1 MVLLRIAY
9 LVLWVVIAWSMG
21 QAPPSGTNE
30 FGKVVAYSFFLAAPL
45 VYLLPT
51 YEAWRRQHR
60 SLLAIAL
67 VNVFLGWSIIGWV
80 AAIVWACAGSPRVGG
95 GSGRFFRS

>member
-9 LVLWVVIAWSMG
+9 LVLWMVIAWSMG
-21 QAPPSGTNE
+21 QTPPSGPNE
-30 FGKVVAYSFFLAAPL
+30 FGKVFAYSFFLAALL

-51 YEAWRRQHR
+51 YEAWCRQHR

-67 VNVFLGWSIIGWV
+67 VNVFLGWSLIGWV
-80 AAIVWACAGSPRVGG
+80 VSIVWAHKGSRRNFDAD
-95 GSGRFFRS
+95 SKTR